1 MKIPDSIVLSQS
13 HQLGG
18 EQYAAKESLKAFP
31 SMNHSESARA
41 VSRASEVSD
50 VVSLSVQ
57 AKSNS
62 KQIHSSANINS
73 VGQSVTDAE
82 SNGNESIVHLIEMLT
97 GIKVE
102 LLSQSK
108 LIDDAEKRRAVT
120 LKTDEIYKVHDTLA
134 EATKVAKG
142 TENSAAQTNGMLK
155 SANSKEIDFSL
166 DSIQPK
172 VVINSM
178 ELNNKHGNLT
188 RSGIDNYSQGKMKE
202 TPSKEHVMPTPSKS
216 ESGSDVRQKSKIIG
230 QLSLESKLEP
240 ASNHSV
246 VSA

>member
-31 SMNHSESARA
+31 SMNHGESARA

-62 KQIHSSANINS
+62 KQIHSSVKINTA
-73 VGQSVTDAE
+73 GQSGTDSE

-108 LIDDAEKRRAVT
+108 LIDDAEKWKAIA
-120 LKTDEIYKVHDTLA
+120 LKMDEMNRVHGTLA
-134 EATKVAKG
+134 EATKVSKG
-142 TENSAAQTNGMLK
+142 TENSAVQTNGMLK
-155 SANSKEIDFSL
+155 SADGKAVDFSL
-166 DSIQPK
+166 DSVQPK
-172 VVINSM
+172 DVINS
-178 ELNNKHGNLT
+178 EGLNNKHGNLT
-188 RSGIDNYSQGKMKE
+188 QSGIDKSSHEKMKE
-202 TPSKEHVMPTPSKS
+202 APSKEHVMPTPSKS
-216 ESGSDVRQKSKIIG
+216 ESVSDVLQKSKIIG
-230 QLSLESKLEP
+230 QLSLESKREP